1 VRTLAAVIATA
12 LLVGATTATAQSLI
26 TSAQI
31 KNNTIRSKDVRN
43 RALGLRDLSPAAI
56 RSLRGRTGPPGT
68 PGSPGA
74 QGPVGPPGPRGV
86 SEIFYVES
94 PVVSVQ
100 PGTAGDATAT
110 CPAGSSA
117 TGGGLGFGTDA
128 AMTPTEFQTVGVL
141 GFSVIAFNPDVVPHN
156 LQAVAACARR

>member
-1 VRTLAAVIATA
+1 VKTLAAIAATA

-26 TSAQI
+26 TSGQI

-56 RSLRGRTGPPGT
+56 RSLRGRTGRPGA
-68 PGSPGA
+68 PGAPGA

-86 SEIFYVES
+86 SEIFYVDS
-94 PVVSVQ
+94 PVVSVP
-100 PGTAGDATAT
+100 PGAAETATAT

-117 TGGGLGFGTDA
+117 TGGGLGFGTA
-128 AMTPTEFQTVGVL
+128 VEVTPTEFQTVGAL